1 MLLLSEHLLA
11 KGVQFE
17 AARNSDDGDGQ
28 TDPNDWQHSDAQK
41 WCRTFATNSS
51 NFSLTEQGAMLGVK
65 KTDNEESNLYSNNWG
80 TSSLTSNDK
89 MFFLSVRELTN
100 LVGSYS
106 KAPGLAATFV
116 DGGPAVWWLRSPH
129 AGSTSVAGAVD
140 PYGIVLFGIVDAARA
155 ARPAFNLDLT
165 SVLFT
170 SAVVGGKPDGLN
182 KVGDY
187 NGNDWK
193 LTLKD
198 NSRNFAVTETTASG
212 KPGDT
217 ITLKYT
223 GSTTG
228 TNEYISVILADENGA
243 KYYGRVAKPSGESG
257 TVTLTIPTG
266 LAPGS
271 YTLYVFSEQCN
282 GDYKTDYASEFDP
295 VTLTVTRDTTA
306 PTLTPGSTIRQSETA
321 ATVQFTS
328 SEAGSYY
335 YAVVDSD
342 AAEPEITTTGAG
354 TSCASGENILS
365 LANLSGAGA
374 KDIYIVAKDA
384 AGNVSEKLKIK
395 IPAYVAPS
403 YGISASPATLIFGSK
418 TVGYETA
425 PNMRTVKLTNTGNQA
440 VTVTLPS
447 STNYAITAGE
457 GFTNGTAILA
467 ADNGTATFTVQPNTG
482 LGVKDYEETLAISGS
497 DGASA
502 QVALSF
508 SVVEATYTL
517 TVNLDGGSGST
528 TGGAYAEGAVINI
541 DAGSRSNY
549 RFDGWTSSNG
559 GSFADASSA
568 STTFTMPAA
577 DTTITAA
584 WSYIGG
590 SGSTKDHGDVNP
602 NMTTGLP
609 QTGDS
614 THTAFWG
621 SMLLF
626 SLAACIA
633 LTITL
638 KRRKDPDE

>member
-1 MLLLSEHLLA
+1 M
-11 KGVQFE
+11 
-17 AARNSDDGDGQ
+17 
-28 TDPNDWQHSDAQK
+28 
-41 WCRTFATNSS
+41 
-51 NFSLTEQGAMLGVK
+51 
-65 KTDNEESNLYSNNWG
+65 
-80 TSSLTSNDK
+80 
-89 MFFLSVRELTN
+89 
-100 LVGSYS
+100 
-106 KAPGLAATFV
+106 
-116 DGGPAVWWLRSPH
+116 
-129 AGSTSVAGAVD
+129 
-140 PYGIVLFGIVDAARA
+140 
-155 ARPAFNLDLT
+155 
-165 SVLFT
+165 
-170 SAVVGGKPDGLN
+170 
-182 KVGDY
+182 
-187 NGNDWK
+187 
-193 LTLKD
+193 
-198 NSRNFAVTETTASG
+198 
-212 KPGDT
+212 
-217 ITLKYT
+217 
-223 GSTTG
+223 
-228 TNEYISVILADENGA
+228 
-243 KYYGRVAKPSGESG
+243 
-257 TVTLTIPTG
+257 TLTIPTG
-266 LAPGS
+266 LTDGT
-271 YTLYVFSEQCN
+271 YTLYVFNEQYN
-282 GDYKTDYASEFDP
+282 GDYKTDYASKCVP
-295 VTLTVTRDTTA
+295 VTLTVTSDTTA
-306 PTLTPGSTIRQSETA
+306 PTLTPGSATRDSETA

-354 TSCASGENILS
+354 TSYASGENILS

-384 AGNVSEKLKIK
+384 AGNESEKLKIK

-425 PNMRTVKLTNTGNQA
+425 PYAQTVKLTNTGNQA

-447 STNYAITAGE
+447 STNYTITAEE
-457 GFTNGTAILA
+457 GFANGTATLA
-467 ADNGTATFTVQPNTG
+467 ADGGTATFTVRPNTG
-482 LGVKDYEETLAISGS
+482 LGAKDYAETLDISGS
-497 DGASA
+497 NGASA

-508 SVVEATYTL
+508 SVVEATPDTYTL
-517 TVNLDGGSGST
+517 TVDLNGGSGST
-528 TGGAYAEGAVINI
+528 TDGAYAEGAVINI

-549 RFDGWTSSNG
+549 RFNGWTSSNG

-590 SGSTKDHGDVNP
+590 SGSTKDHGDVNQ

>member
-1 MLLLSEHLLA
+1 M
-11 KGVQFE
+11 
-17 AARNSDDGDGQ
+17 
-28 TDPNDWQHSDAQK
+28 
-41 WCRTFATNSS
+41 
-51 NFSLTEQGAMLGVK
+51 
-65 KTDNEESNLYSNNWG
+65 
-80 TSSLTSNDK
+80 
-89 MFFLSVRELTN
+89 
-100 LVGSYS
+100 
-106 KAPGLAATFV
+106 
-116 DGGPAVWWLRSPH
+116 
-129 AGSTSVAGAVD
+129 
-140 PYGIVLFGIVDAARA
+140 
-155 ARPAFNLDLT
+155 
-165 SVLFT
+165 
-170 SAVVGGKPDGLN
+170 
-182 KVGDY
+182 
-187 NGNDWK
+187 
-193 LTLKD
+193 
-198 NSRNFAVTETTASG
+198 
-212 KPGDT
+212 
-217 ITLKYT
+217 
-223 GSTTG
+223 
-228 TNEYISVILADENGA
+228 
-243 KYYGRVAKPSGESG
+243 
-257 TVTLTIPTG
+257 
-266 LAPGS
+266 
-271 YTLYVFSEQCN
+271 
-282 GDYKTDYASEFDP
+282 
-295 VTLTVTRDTTA
+295 
-306 PTLTPGSTIRQSETA
+306 
-321 ATVQFTS
+321 
-328 SEAGSYY
+328 
-335 YAVVDSD
+335 
-342 AAEPEITTTGAG
+342 
-354 TSCASGENILS
+354 
-365 LANLSGAGA
+365 
-374 KDIYIVAKDA
+374 AKDA
-384 AGNVSEKLKIK
+384 AGNESEKLKIK

-425 PNMRTVKLTNTGNQA
+425 PYAQTVKLTNTGNQA

-457 GFTNGTAILA
+457 GFTNGTATLA

-482 LGVKDYEETLAISGS
+482 LGMKEYEETLAISGS

-626 SLAACIA
+626 SLVACIA

>member
-1 MLLLSEHLLA
+1 M
-11 KGVQFE
+11 
-17 AARNSDDGDGQ
+17 
-28 TDPNDWQHSDAQK
+28 
-41 WCRTFATNSS
+41 
-51 NFSLTEQGAMLGVK
+51 
-65 KTDNEESNLYSNNWG
+65 
-80 TSSLTSNDK
+80 
-89 MFFLSVRELTN
+89 
-100 LVGSYS
+100 
-106 KAPGLAATFV
+106 
-116 DGGPAVWWLRSPH
+116 
-129 AGSTSVAGAVD
+129 
-140 PYGIVLFGIVDAARA
+140 
-155 ARPAFNLDLT
+155 
-165 SVLFT
+165 
-170 SAVVGGKPDGLN
+170 
-182 KVGDY
+182 
-187 NGNDWK
+187 
-193 LTLKD
+193 
-198 NSRNFAVTETTASG
+198 
-212 KPGDT
+212 
-217 ITLKYT
+217 
-223 GSTTG
+223 
-228 TNEYISVILADENGA
+228 
-243 KYYGRVAKPSGESG
+243 
-257 TVTLTIPTG
+257 
-266 LAPGS
+266 
-271 YTLYVFSEQCN
+271 FSEQCN
-282 GDYKTDYASEFDP
+282 GDYKTDYASEFVP

-328 SEAGSYY
+328 SKAGSYY

-354 TSCASGENILS
+354 TSCDTTEQTIS
-365 LANLSGAGA
+365 LTSLSGAGA

-384 AGNVSEKLKIK
+384 AGNESEKLKIK

-425 PNMRTVKLTNTGNQA
+425 PYAQTVKLTNTGNQA

-457 GFTNGTAILA
+457 GFTNGTATLA

-528 TGGAYAEGAVINI
+528 TDGAYAEGAVINI

-626 SLAACIA
+626 SLVACIA

>member
-1 MLLLSEHLLA
+1 M
-11 KGVQFE
+11 
-17 AARNSDDGDGQ
+17 
-28 TDPNDWQHSDAQK
+28 
-41 WCRTFATNSS
+41 
-51 NFSLTEQGAMLGVK
+51 
-65 KTDNEESNLYSNNWG
+65 
-80 TSSLTSNDK
+80 
-89 MFFLSVRELTN
+89 
-100 LVGSYS
+100 
-106 KAPGLAATFV
+106 
-116 DGGPAVWWLRSPH
+116 
-129 AGSTSVAGAVD
+129 
-140 PYGIVLFGIVDAARA
+140 
-155 ARPAFNLDLT
+155 
-165 SVLFT
+165 
-170 SAVVGGKPDGLN
+170 
-182 KVGDY
+182 
-187 NGNDWK
+187 
-193 LTLKD
+193 
-198 NSRNFAVTETTASG
+198 
-212 KPGDT
+212 
-217 ITLKYT
+217 
-223 GSTTG
+223 
-228 TNEYISVILADENGA
+228 
-243 KYYGRVAKPSGESG
+243 
-257 TVTLTIPTG
+257 
-266 LAPGS
+266 
-271 YTLYVFSEQCN
+271 FSEQCN
-282 GDYKTDYASEFDP
+282 GDFKTDYASEFDP

-342 AAEPEITTTGAG
+342 ATEPEITATGTG

-384 AGNVSEKLKIK
+384 AGNESEKLKIK

-425 PNMRTVKLTNTGNQA
+425 PYAQTVKLTNTGNQA

-457 GFTNGTAILA
+457 GFTNVTATLA

-482 LGVKDYEETLAISGS
+482 LGAKDYAETLDISGS
-497 DGASA
+497 NGASA

-517 TVNLDGGSGST
+517 TVNLGGGSGST

-584 WSYIGG
+584 WS
-590 SGSTKDHGDVNP
+590 
-602 NMTTGLP
+602 
-609 QTGDS
+609 
-614 THTAFWG
+614 
-621 SMLLF
+621 
-626 SLAACIA
+626 
-633 LTITL
+633 
-638 KRRKDPDE
+638 